1 MQGVKSLFHRVCVW
15 VCLVGDWHDRAESV
29 IQKSYL
35 QILDTN
41 PLSWTLILIPIPRS
55 WSPLQ
60 TFRDLCISWFTAF
73 QVPLSAWSDNKT
85 IECHGG
91 SGQNKA
97 INEYSIWSALTF
109 WRLHGTF
116 HEPVAFPGSGN
127 GIDLFQKLNGFDV
140 LSNVTPNQT
149 VTLWIPAMFNSC
161 LRGYFE
167 NREPSESEG
176 KF

>member
-1 MQGVKSLFHRVCVW
+1 MCSLTFDVAALHLTTALLALMQGVQSLFHRVCVW

-73 QVPLSAWSDNKT
+73 QVPLSDWSDNKT

-91 SGQNKA
+91 SGQNKPYQTNQW
-97 INEYSIWSALTF
+97 ILDLVCFNVLTAS
-109 WRLHGTF
+109 WY
-116 HEPVAFPGSGN
+116 
-127 GIDLFQKLNGFDV
+127 
-140 LSNVTPNQT
+140 
-149 VTLWIPAMFNSC
+149 IPWTSC
-161 LRGYFE
+161 LSRLW
-167 NREPSESEG
+167 
-176 KF
+176 